1 MTLQPARTG
10 RDDRRKAILDVAR
23 DVFMEEGYAAAS
35 MSSIAARVGG
45 SKGTLYNY
53 FPSKESLFA
62 AFMQEE
68 CQAEAWV
75 AAARKAEG
83 SDVPAALAAI
93 GAHFL
98 DFVLSDRAQ
107 TIHRLVISE
116 SERFPELGGTFYENG
131 PRLGVRVLSEW
142 MQLQIS
148 AGRVR
153 VGDPERMAMV
163 FLELCKSGMHQR
175 RLWNVPPEPTA
186 DDKARNVAE
195 AVRVFMAAYGPV

>member
-1 MTLQPARTG
+1 
-10 RDDRRKAILDVAR
+10 LDVAR

-68 CQAEAWV
+68 SQAEAWV
-75 AAARKAEG
+75 AAASTADG
-83 SDVPAALAAI
+83 SNVHAALAVI
-93 GAHFL
+93 GARFL
-98 DFVLSDRAQ
+98 DFMLSDRAQ
-107 TIHRLVISE
+107 TIHRLVIAE

-131 PRLGVRVLSEW
+131 PLLGVRVLSDW
-142 MQLQIS
+142 IQLQVS

-153 VGDPERMAMV
+153 MGDTERMAMV
-163 FLELCKSGMHQR
+163 FLELCKSGLHQR

-186 DDKARNVAE
+186 EDKARNVAE
-195 AVRVFMAAYGPV
+195 AVRVFMAAYGPL